1 MSEPLHFGRFVAYVA
16 DEPSDVLVLTKGHQL
31 SRIDRSTGEVKWAWT
46 ATDQG
51 YVPIRKTSAYSDAVH
66 A

>member
-16 DEPSDVLVLTKGHQL
+16 DKPSDLLVLTKGYQL
-31 SRIDRSTGEVKWAWT
+31 SYIDGSSGEVKWAWT

-51 YVPIRKTSAYSDAVH
+51 YVPIRKTPAYSDTFH